1 MSLIHIERNPSRR
14 WLAWFGLI
22 WLVVFGTI
30 ALSAFLRHGWTMSTV
45 VISDLAVVVPV
56 AGWVCP
62 PLMRA
67 VYLTV
72 AYVTLP
78 IGLAVTCIV
87 MAAVY
92 YLVLT
97 PLGRVL
103 RMYGHDAMHR
113 SFERDAKTYWADRP
127 EQPPMERYFRQF

>member
-1 MSLIHIERNPSRR
+1 MSLIHIDRNPSRR

-22 WLVVFGTI
+22 WLVVFGAI
-30 ALSAFLRHGWTMSTV
+30 ACSAFLRHGWTASAAAFLG
-45 VISDLAVVVPV
+45 LAVIVPA

-72 AYVTLP
+72 AYATLP
-78 IGLAVTCIV
+78 IGLAVTFVV

-103 RMYGHDAMHR
+103 RACGHDAMHR
-113 SFERDAKTYWADRP
+113 RFEPGAESYWADRP
-127 EQPPMERYFRQF
+127 EQPAVERYFRQF

>member
-1 MSLIHIERNPSRR
+1 MSLIHIDRNPSRR

-22 WLVVFGTI
+22 WLAIF
-30 ALSAFLRHGWTMSTV
+30 AAMACSAFFRHGWTASAAV
-45 VISDLAVVVPV
+45 LLGLAVAVPV
-56 AGWVCP
+56 AGWICP
-62 PLMRA
+62 PLMRV

-72 AYVTLP
+72 AYATFP
-78 IGLAVTCIV
+78 IGLAVTFVV

-103 RMYGHDAMHR
+103 RMCGHDAMQRH
-113 SFERDAKTYWADRP
+113 FEPRAASYWTDRP
-127 EQPPMERYFRQF
+127 EQPPAERYFRQF